1 MTSQSSDHHHKYHDE
16 GREIEVQSGWPRNI
30 FLAYHQSPPQG
41 DFENQHK
48 IWSSAM
54 PWKTGEKKMD
64 ALLKSRIFAGV
75 VVGFFYRFKS

>member
-1 MTSQSSDHHHKYHDE
+1 
-16 GREIEVQSGWPRNI
+16 
-30 FLAYHQSPPQG
+30 
-41 DFENQHK
+41 
-48 IWSSAM
+48 M

>member
-41 DFENQHK
+41 DFEKPAQDLELSH
-48 IWSSAM
+48 AM
-54 PWKTGEKKMD
+54 ENRGEKNGRLVKE
-64 ALLKSRIFAGV
+64 SYFCRGCCWIFL
-75 VVGFFYRFKS
+75 